1 MRIMVTGAA
10 GMLGREVARAYS
22 RRGDDVVALT
32 RNRLDITDLARVRKQ
47 VAEYRPEIV
56 VNCAAYTNVDDAEAE
71 TERAYLVNGLGPRNL
86 ALACR
91 ENGASLVHISTDY
104 VFSGRRRQACRVY
117 DRPLPLN
124 AYGASKLWGER
135 AVRDITGACYILRT
149 SWLFGPGGTNFVSSM
164 LRLGK
169 ERGML
174 RVVDDQEGCPTYTAD
189 LARAVVDIS
198 ATGCYG
204 LYHVTN
210 RGSTTWY
217 RYAQEIFRLAGL
229 KTDLIPC
236 ATRDFNRPANR
247 PFFSVLDPFP
257 LAETVGYL
265 LPPWQDA
272 LARYLAS
279 GASAGAPPT
288 SSANDH

>member
-1 MRIMVTGAA
+1 VRIMVTGAA
-10 GMLGREVARAYS
+10 GMLGREVSRAYS

-32 RNRLDITDLARVRKQ
+32 RDQLDITDLARVRKL
-47 VAEYRPEIV
+47 VAECRPEIV
-56 VNCAAYTNVDDAEAE
+56 VNCAAYTNVDDAETE
-71 TERAYLVNGLGPRNL
+71 TERAYRVNGLGPRNL

-91 ENGASLVHISTDY
+91 ENGSSLVHISTDY
-104 VFSGRRRQACRVY
+104 VFSGRRRQACRIY
-117 DRPLPLN
+117 DRPSPLN
-124 AYGASKLWGER
+124 VYGASKLWGEK
-135 AVRDITGACYILRT
+135 AVRDITGTCYILRT

-229 KTDLIPC
+229 KAELIPC
-236 ATRDFNRPANR
+236 ATRDFIRPANR

-257 LAETVGYL
+257 LAETIGYL

-279 GASAGAPPT
+279 SAPAGVTPT
-288 SSANDH
+288 KE